1 MQPHPGFPPGR
12 AGRALGAAK
21 ALLEVTRLTGA
32 LLAAQRLAHRGAYVR
47 VVNYHA
53 TPLRDRER
61 LRAHLAFFCDRFSPV
76 SHDDLGRFLEKGRWD
91 LPKPGLI
98 VSFDDGL
105 RSNFDVAAPLLEEFG
120 FRGWFFAPTGFVSC
134 PPEAQA
140 DFARRARIAVAE
152 EDLSAGRI
160 AMTWEELRDLAARG
174 HVVGCHTQAHVRLG
188 AELGAARLEEEIV
201 GGKAELERRLDRP
214 VDAFCWVGGEESS
227 YSAGAAAWV
236 RRAGFR
242 FAFMTLH
249 APVVRG
255 TSPLQIQRT
264 NVEAGWPVGWA
275 AFQVCGL
282 LDLLYTRKRGRVVRL
297 TAG

>member
-12 AGRALGAAK
+12 VGLVLGAAK
-21 ALLEVTRLTGA
+21 SFLEVTRLTGA
-32 LLAAQRLAHRGAYVR
+32 LLTAQRMAHAGAYVR

-53 TPLRDRER
+53 TPFRDRES
-61 LRAHLAFFCDRFSPV
+61 LRSQLGFFRNRFSAV
-76 SHDDLGRFLEKGRWD
+76 SHADLGRLLETGRWEQ
-91 LPKPGLI
+91 PKPGLI

-105 RSNFDVAAPLLEEFG
+105 RSNFDVAAPILEEFG

-140 DFARRARIAVAE
+140 AFARQARIAVAE

-160 AMTWEELRDLAARG
+160 AMTWEEVRDLAARG
-174 HVVGCHTQAHVRLG
+174 HVVGCHTQSHVRLG
-188 AELGAARLEEEIV
+188 AELGEALLEEEIV
-201 GGKAELERRLDRP
+201 GGKAELERRLGRP
-214 VDAFCWVGGEESS
+214 VDTFCWVGGEESS
-227 YSAGAAAWV
+227 YSAEAAAWV